1 MSVDSILKQAETL
14 SSEDRA
20 KLLERLG
27 KAIHETLDYLPR
39 PGQLLHAEFGV
50 PGTQP
55 VTLDQESRER
65 VVDLVAPERESDVS
79 EIVAELISLNF
90 SREQVTVLYTPT
102 GKRIVCPYPFDDED
116 RLFESR
122 RLKVRVSG
130 LFERDRDGEPL
141 KCLRVDSIEPFDL
154 SEFELALIQ
163 KGKVTLA
170 IEPPLRL
177 VPQQDEES
185 RASVIFANEPS
196 LRMHVYAK
204 NRDELIE
211 EAISYVFFLWEAYAK
226 ANPDSL
232 DSKAK
237 DLAKALNERITEK
250 AN

>member
-1 MSVDSILKQAETL
+1 MAFP
-14 SSEDRA
+14 
-20 KLLERLG
+20 KLHG
-27 KAIHETLDYLPR
+27 IIP
-39 PGQLLHAEFGV
+39 
-50 PGTQP
+50 P
-55 VTLDQESRER
+55 VVSPMTADQEL
-65 VVDLVAPERESDVS
+65 D
-79 EIVAELISLNF
+79 
-90 SREQVTVLYTPT
+90 
-102 GKRIVCPYPFDDED
+102 
-116 RLFESR
+116 
-122 RLKVRVSG
+122 
-130 LFERDRDGEPL
+130 L

-185 RASVIFANEPS
+185 RATVIFASEPS

-204 NRDELIE
+204 SRDELIE
-211 EAISYVFFLWEAYAK
+211 ESIGYLFFLWEAYAK

-237 DLAKALNERITEK
+237 DLAKALKTRITE